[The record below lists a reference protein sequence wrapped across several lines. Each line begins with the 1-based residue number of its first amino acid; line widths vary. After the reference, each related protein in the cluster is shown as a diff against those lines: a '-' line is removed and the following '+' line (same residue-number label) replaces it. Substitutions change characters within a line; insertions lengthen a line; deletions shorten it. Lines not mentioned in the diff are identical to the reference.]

1 MQISPST
8 APRLPPAAAASAV
21 PILDSIMRKSDMTG
35 DPAIDFA
42 RGFGIT
48 LMLTDSDRA
57 LIEKATGVKMDPETG
72 ESSPPNVSPEACEF
86 IHELA
91 SQRCVEYQTR
101 QPSRPL
107 DGASVRDL
115 FRQAVE
121 EGHPLD
127 PNLMLKLLDVLSGAI
142 DAKSGAKTNDKANDK
157 TDVTSEPAPPAP
169 QRIDR
174 YA

>member
-1 MQISPST
+1 MQISPT
-8 APRLPPAAAASAV
+8 AARLPSPPTAAAPAV
-21 PILDSIMRKSDMTG
+21 PIMDSIMRKSDMTG

-42 RGFGIT
+42 RGFGTT

-72 ESSPPNVSPEACEF
+72 ESSPANVPLEVSNF
-86 IHELA
+86 ISALA

-101 QPSRPL
+101 QPSPPPDAPL
-107 DGASVRDL
+107 VRDL
-115 FRQAVE
+115 FKQAAE
-121 EGHPLD
+121 AGHPLD

-142 DAKSGAKTNDKANDK
+142 DAKSDAKTNDKM
-157 TDVTSEPAPPAP
+157 DVTSEFAPPAP